1 MQQLSAW
8 VGAGF
13 VTAGVTAAFFAG
25 PAVATA
31 DPGSD
36 SGPSSSSSSDSSS
49 DSSSSKPD
57 KVDKPKK
64 PDTAGKL
71 DKVEKPDKSEKAE
84 KLEKPAK
91 AEKPEKPASDVSSD
105 VDADTPEKA
114 TEPESGEPES
124 TEPTSPPEAID
135 KPELIIDDPADVAPT
150 PTPTPVTPK
159 KDTVVEQQVAVV
171 TPPEVTPADK
181 VEPEPTA
188 AVEEPAPGVEP
199 AVTIVEKFAKTAGQ
213 QSLSIANLTET
224 RMSEAAVST
233 TIAPP
238 PRPLS
243 VLDAIGSAI
252 GAVIGSIV
260 VTVGSF
266 AINTFQAL
274 EALVTGPPV
283 LPPNSTVT
291 VRSSTITLSTGQRVA
306 ANWYYPEG
314 DVPPERMIL
323 LSHGFMALGPMYSY
337 TAAHLAEATNS
348 IVVTPTL
355 PSNFFAGD
363 DRWLGGDGMAEAIA
377 DLFVGDREALTKSAI
392 AAGFATRYGLDPATA
407 ALPQKFGLA
416 GHSLGGQLVS
426 GVAGY
431 LVDKGEA
438 DNLVGVITLD
448 GVPTGTTL
456 ADSIDKLDAYE
467 AAGGHYIPIREI
479 GAPWNLFNSLS
490 NVNES
495 LNEGR
500 PGRYNG
506 AVLKGG
512 VHMDSMLG
520 GNPLIQF
527 VAYVVA
533 GIPRPINPPAV
544 EYLAATWFNQWFE
557 GETDIGDD
565 LVPGSTIDIVTPK
578 GIAKGVVIGA
588 PPAAGSSSRTPLRFA
603 ESAPTAIPSLD
614 PRLAALSA

>member
-25 PAVATA
+25 SGVATA
-31 DPGSD
+31 DTGSE
-36 SGPSSSSSSDSSS
+36 SGPSSSSSDSSS
-49 DSSSSKPD
+49 PSSSPSSTDKKDKPD
-57 KVDKPKK
+57 KPGPANKADKP
-64 PDTAGKL
+64 D
-71 DKVEKPDKSEKAE
+71 
-84 KLEKPAK
+84 KPAK
-91 AEKPEKPASDVSSD
+91 ADKPDKADKPEKPSSGSDSTDKDDEDATDKDAENSAPEEPTVEAPATDDTADPD
-105 VDADTPEKA
+105 VKPATKPATKPAGPKKAAGIEQQAAIVAAPETTPDPEPAAAVVVDEEPTPE
-114 TEPESGEPES
+114 
-124 TEPTSPPEAID
+124 
-135 KPELIIDDPADVAPT
+135 
-150 PTPTPVTPK
+150 
-159 KDTVVEQQVAVV
+159 
-171 TPPEVTPADK
+171 
-181 VEPEPTA
+181 
-188 AVEEPAPGVEP
+188 VEP
-199 AVTIVEKFAKTAGQ
+199 AVAAIAKVTKTQAAQ
-213 QSLSIANLTET
+213 PLSATSLSAT
-224 RMSEAAVST
+224 RMAQAAVST

-238 PRPLS
+238 APMS
-243 VLDAIGSAI
+243 VLDAIGSGI
-252 GAVIGSIV
+252 RAVVGSIV

-266 AINTFQAL
+266 AINTLQTI

-314 DVPPERMIL
+314 DVPPDRMIL
-323 LSHGFMALGPMYSY
+323 LSHGFLALGPMYSY
-337 TAAHLAEATNS
+337 TAANLAEQTHS

-355 PSNFFAGD
+355 PSNFFAAD
-363 DRWLGGDGMAEAIA
+363 DHWLGGIGMAEVMA
-377 DLFVGDREALTKSAI
+377 DLFVGEREALTQSAI
-392 AAGFATRYGLDPATA
+392 NAGFATRYGLDPATA

-426 GVAGY
+426 GMAGF
-431 LVDKGEA
+431 LAENGAA
-438 DNLVGVITLD
+438 DDLVGVITLD

-479 GAPWNLFNSLS
+479 GAPWNLFNSIS
-490 NVNES
+490 NVNQS

-506 AVLKGG
+506 VVLSGG

-527 VAYVVA
+527 TAYVVA

-544 EYLAATWFNQWFE
+544 GQLAATWFNQWFE
-557 GETDIGDD
+557 GQTDIGDD
-565 LVPGSTIDIVTPK
+565 LVPGSTIDIVTPR
-578 GIAKGVVIGA
+578 GTAKGVVIGA
-588 PPAAGSSSRTPLRFA
+588 PPAAGSTSVQTPLTFA
-603 ESAPTAIPSLD
+603 ASAPTDIPRLD
-614 PRLAALSA
+614 PYLAALSA

>member
-49 DSSSSKPD
+49 DSSSSGPG

-64 PDTAGKL
+64 PDTVGKL
-71 DKVEKPDKSEKAE
+71 DKVEKADKVDKP
-84 KLEKPAK
+84 EKPEK
-91 AEKPEKPASDVSSD
+91 SEKPEKPAPDVSSD

-114 TEPESGEPES
+114 TEPESGAPES
-124 TEPTSPPEAID
+124 KAPESGAPTSPPEAVEE
-135 KPELIIDDPADVAPT
+135 PELVIDDPADVA

-171 TPPEVTPADK
+171 TPPEVKPVDK
-181 VEPEPTA
+181 VEPESTA
-188 AVEEPAPGVEP
+188 VTEEPAPGVEP
-199 AVTIVEKFAKTAGQ
+199 AVTIVEKIAKTAGQ

-291 VRSSTITLSTGQRVA
+291 VRSSTITLSTGQRVS

-506 AVLKGG
+506 VVLKGG

-565 LVPGSTIDIVTPK
+565 LVPGSTIDIVTPR

-588 PPAAGSSSRTPLRFA
+588 PPAAGSTARTPLMFA